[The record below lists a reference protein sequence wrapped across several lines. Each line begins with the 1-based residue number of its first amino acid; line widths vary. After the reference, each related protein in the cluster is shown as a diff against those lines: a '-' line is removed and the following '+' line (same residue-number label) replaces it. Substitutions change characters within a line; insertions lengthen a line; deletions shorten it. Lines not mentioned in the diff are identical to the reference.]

1 MTLYEEMKID
11 LTKAMKSKAVILRST
26 LRVIMGEFP
35 RLNKKA
41 GETPTD
47 KEIIGI
53 LKKLKKNEGMV
64 LKIMSQ
70 RDSGYMNVINSYLP
84 VTSELSADAIREWI
98 KDNIDLSKYK
108 NSMQAMGPI
117 MKELKGKAD
126 GALVRKI
133 LGEL

>member
-11 LTKAMKSKAVILRST
+11 LKKAMKSKAVILKSA

-35 RLNKKA
+35 RLNKKV

-53 LKKLKKNEGMV
+53 LKKLKKNESMV
-64 LKIMSQ
+64 LKMLNKST
-70 RDSGYMNVINSYLP
+70 SGYMNVLDSYLP
-84 VTSELSADAIREWI
+84 EVSELSADDIKKWI
-98 KDNIDLSKYK
+98 KKNILLSKYK
-108 NSMQAMGPI
+108 NPMQAMGPI

-126 GALVRKI
+126 GALVRKV